1 MILDNSFR
9 KVPNLLP
16 FGYLQIKINL
26 FSKNS
31 TLKMH
36 VILGFSEK
44 KFLPMLWDGKN
55 VIFYEKE
62 FFEVNF
68 VGLLTLSRIM
78 YLSQNWIILTIKELN
93 HVGNFFE
100 NTTGHFTYKKLWP
113 LASVSF
119 RQLIVQFENLKKL
132 VSLLFKSSPLVKE
145 YQCKTKCLWR
155 SRISL
160 TSFFKQNHMTMFK
173 VIATFLLFC

>member
-1 MILDNSFR
+1 MILDNPFR

-68 VGLLTLSRIM
+68 VGLLTLSPQDNV
-78 YLSQNWIILTIKELN
+78 SFAKLN
-93 HVGNFFE
+93 HSDNKG
-100 NTTGHFTYKKLWP
+100 T
-113 LASVSF
+113 
-119 RQLIVQFENLKKL
+119 
-132 VSLLFKSSPLVKE
+132 
-145 YQCKTKCLWR
+145 
-155 SRISL
+155 
-160 TSFFKQNHMTMFK
+160 
-173 VIATFLLFC
+173 